1 MTLRSRAILVVMIVL
16 YILMVR
22 TIFGWLAGGGS
33 FPITAR
39 FPHDVWH
46 AIPFLVAVV
55 CIVGIASKQRW
66 AWWLTLLALAYELI
80 TFGGALPRI
89 LGLSAFG
96 ALGAFKFLWLLG
108 MLALLITMR
117 KR

>member
-1 MTLRSRAILVVMIVL
+1 MKLHSRAILVVMIVL
-16 YILMVR
+16 YVLMIR
-22 TIFGWLAGGGS
+22 AIFGWLAGGSS

-46 AIPFLVAVV
+46 AIPFVVAGV
-55 CIVGIASKQRW
+55 CVVGIASKQRW

-80 TFGGALPRI
+80 TFAGALPRF
-89 LGLSAFG
+89 LQFSAFG
-96 ALGAFKFLWLLG
+96 ALGVFKFLWLLV
-108 MLALLITMR
+108 MLALLITVR